1 MTYGLSNGLATP
13 KTQTPLHGFA
23 VDLLWICCTTNPEQP
38 ASCTACCGFAV
49 QQSTTGLWPSVI
61 FVKIDLYNT
70 TITVDCKSAAK
81 KHFSQYH
88 AWIVRYDKGLCLSVL
103 GVARSPLTGSIS

>member
-1 MTYGLSNGLATP
+1 MEVFIKP
-13 KTQTPLHGFA
+13 KLHYT
-23 VDLLWICCTTNPEQP
+23 DLLWICCGFVADLLET
-38 ASCTACCGFAV
+38 CCGFSV

-70 TITVDCKSAAK
+70 AITVDCKSAAK

-88 AWIVRYDKGLCLSVL
+88 AWIDRYDKGHVCLS
-103 GVARSPLTGSIS
+103 